1 MVYFQL
7 FPIKLVIK
15 GRIFPTE
22 FKNLPSAQGFTIL
35 RDYTIQLLPGKND
48 LKVIAINT
56 DKTESNAAEVSV
68 TCTIPVQTTNLHVF
82 AVGINDY
89 LNKEYNLPYAR
100 TDAQDVLKTIVGN
113 AAQGGYDKV
122 FKYELYDA
130 DAKRDKVQEIFK
142 KITETAQRQDV
153 FVFFYAGHGKSVTA
167 DEQSTFYLVMQDVK
181 NEQEL
186 PTRGLSAK
194 ELSVL
199 LTNVPAARQLV
210 LFDAC
215 QSGAALDDFMQSKSV
230 KGMARK
236 TGSGVIASAS
246 SDQAAN
252 QVTSLQ
258 HGVFSYSLLKAFGGE
273 VKNDKGRVTVNG
285 LKTYVEEQVPELTK
299 QLLKGKEQ
307 TPFGQLSGKDF
318 EIVPI
323 TKK

>member
-1 MVYFQL
+1 M
-7 FPIKLVIK
+7 
-15 GRIFPTE
+15 
-22 FKNLPSAQGFTIL
+22 
-35 RDYTIQLLPGKND
+35 
-48 LKVIAINT
+48 
-56 DKTESNAAEVSV
+56 
-68 TCTIPVQTTNLHVF
+68 HVF
-82 AVGINDY
+82 AIGVNDY

-100 TDAQDVLKTIVGN
+100 IDAQDILKTIVGN

-130 DAKRDKVQEIFK
+130 EAKKEKVQEIFK
-142 KITETAQRQDV
+142 KITATAQRQDV
-153 FVFFYAGHGKSVTA
+153 FVFFYAGHGKVVTA
-167 DEQSTFYLVMQDVK
+167 DGEQSTFYLVMQDVK
-181 NEQEL
+181 NEQDLEA
-186 PTRGLSAK
+186 RGLSAK

-199 LTNVPAARQLV
+199 LTNVPASRQLV

-230 KGMARK
+230 KGVARK
-236 TGSGVIASAS
+236 TGSAVIASAS

-252 QVTSLQ
+252 QVTSIQ

-273 VKNDKGRVTVNG
+273 VKNEKGKVTVNA
-285 LKTYVEEQVPELTK
+285 LKNYVEEQVPELTR